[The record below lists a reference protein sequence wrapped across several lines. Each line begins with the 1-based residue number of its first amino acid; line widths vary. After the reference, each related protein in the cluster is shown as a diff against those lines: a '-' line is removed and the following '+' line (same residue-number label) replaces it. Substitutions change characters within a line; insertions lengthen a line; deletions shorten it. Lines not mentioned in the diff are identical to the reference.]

1 MLVSPSASP
10 PNAEDWFDQFFE
22 FCDALGCRVDYI
34 GQCLMMSHT
43 LPFSSFVFM
52 DVVATHSYS
61 GRADYD
67 INYLNNI
74 YKRYGKKIWFTEF
87 ALPSTMN
94 QQDEM
99 EYMQVNDMNTM
110 KRFKLSSL
118 SRPSC
123 LTWSRVRPSGGT
135 PGSCTGGRWTDLVK
149 DGIWTESSL
158 SWRTSRR
165 H

>member
-1 MLVSPSASP
+1 MQGGLYWSVSH
-10 PNAEDWFDQFFE
+10 
-22 FCDALGCRVDYI
+22 DATNITVLFI
-34 GQCLMMSHT
+34 
-43 LPFSSFVFM
+43 FI
-52 DVVATHSYS
+52 DVAATHSYS

-99 EYMQVNDMNTM
+99 EYMQVNDLNTM

-158 SWRTSRR
+158 
-165 H
+165 